1 MCIDKYRHDLDG
13 HDGEPRGISYLFGVI
28 VRVKVKVDQ
37 VTNNS
42 LSKDYLHPDAKQIN
56 DVKYFNELT
65 SSHLSLHI
73 FASSRHVIQAQ
84 RMLPAC
90 SVV

>member
-42 LSKDYLHPDAKQIN
+42 LSKDYLHAKQIN
-56 DVKYFNELT
+56 DVNI
-65 SSHLSLHI
+65 S
-73 FASSRHVIQAQ
+73 
-84 RMLPAC
+84 MN
-90 SVV
+90 